1 MQEKKDTTPIIQ
13 RPDPLAQPMHES
25 NRKQVLLAL
34 QLQRLA
40 AIVGILLFGVIY
52 LFLPRRLTYVPN
64 WLPLLIEV
72 VLVLPFIYSLIARRH
87 LPHTLT
93 RTLGFL
99 VAGIATLALLGSI
112 VLLVITLPA
121 RDTSQAGSLLL
132 DAALLWISNIL
143 VFGLWFW
150 EIDGGGPFKRH
161 LMGHKAADFLFPQQA
176 TNTITE
182 PWAPHFM
189 DYVFVAFTNA
199 TAFSPTDTPP
209 LSRIAKLLMMVEAI
223 LSLLIVA
230 LLAARAINIL

>member
-1 MQEKKDTTPIIQ
+1 M
-13 RPDPLAQPMHES
+13 
-25 NRKQVLLAL
+25 LLAL
-34 QLQRLA
+34 QLQRLL
-40 AIVGILLFGVIY
+40 AILGTLSLGVIY
-52 LFLPRRLTYVPN
+52 LFLPERLTYGPN
-64 WLPLLIEV
+64 WLPLLIES
-72 VLVLPFIYSLIARRH
+72 VLALPFIYSLVTRRH
-87 LPHTLT
+87 LPHKIT
-93 RTLGFL
+93 RMLGL
-99 VAGIATLALLGSI
+99 LLASIATLALLASI
-112 VLLVITLPA
+112 ALLVITLPA
-121 RDTSQAGSLLL
+121 RGSSEAGGLLF

-176 TNTITE
+176 TTTTE
-182 PWAPHFM
+182 RWAPHFM

>member
-161 LMGHKAADFLFPQQA
+161 LMGHKASDFLFPQQ
-176 TNTITE
+176 TTSTTE
-182 PWAPHFM
+182 RWAPHFI

-209 LSRIAKLLMMVEAI
+209 LSRTAKLLMMVEAI